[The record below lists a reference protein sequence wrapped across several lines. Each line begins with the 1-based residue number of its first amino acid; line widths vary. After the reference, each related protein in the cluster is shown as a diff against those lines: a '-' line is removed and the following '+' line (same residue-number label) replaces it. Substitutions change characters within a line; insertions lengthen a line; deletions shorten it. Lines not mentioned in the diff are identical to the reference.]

1 MDDLIGTGTYQDI
14 MKKLGEY
21 SYFTIK
27 NYGNLDKTK
36 KIEDIFDSI
45 ILHLSENS
53 EEKIFNKIKFGKD
66 IKRKITKTFD
76 SNQHHKFQKYLNKE
90 QYLNIFLSFLE
101 AKLEE
106 VRKC

>member
-1 MDDLIGTGTYQDI
+1 VDDLIGTGIYQEI

-21 SYFTIK
+21 SNFTIK

-36 KIEDIFDSI
+36 KIEDVFDSI
-45 ILHLSENS
+45 ILLLYENS
-53 EEKIFNKIKFGKD
+53 EEKILNKIKFGKN

-76 SNQHHKFQKYLNKE
+76 SNQHHKFQKYFNKE
-90 QYLNIFLSFLE
+90 EYLRIFLSFLE

-106 VRKC
+106 VSKC